1 MESLLEFNIA
11 SGLAIKIENQNE
23 LTNKSQIGGDCFAM
37 YKIANQYAIHM
48 KLKSYCKSTIF

>member
-23 LTNKSQIGGDCFAM
+23 MTNKNKGRQVNRSRQDPIPGGSIGV
-37 YKIANQYAIHM
+37 
-48 KLKSYCKSTIF
+48 STLTFPSRF